1 MGAFFVSGIDAFQIL
16 TTQWTLSTNRKF
28 AFQIMTVFNLM
39 SKTSSFIVKGTIIA
53 LSLSALCVTAYAASS
68 NRQAL
73 TTTHLRVCADP
84 SNMPF
89 SNKSEEGLEN
99 RVIELLAKELDK
111 EVRYTWFPQSIG
123 FVRNTLRLRQCD
135 LISGITTTSEKV
147 QNTNPYYHS
156 AYSVVH
162 RASLSPPIE
171 SMSDERLKSLK
182 LGVVAGTPPADILA
196 TNGLLGKLKPYHLV
210 ADTRRDS
217 PAQDAIM
224 DVVSGD
230 TDVAFVWG
238 PIAGYF
244 AKQESEPLV
253 VTPLLKEDS
262 RIRMNYRVSMAVRFN
277 ETDWKHTVNA
287 ALDRIQPQIDEVLS
301 DYGVPLLNGRGEWIT
316 AP

>member
-1 MGAFFVSGIDAFQIL
+1 MIIRRFLTLLVFVLATAVFVASAHAAGA
-16 TTQWTLSTNRKF
+16 
-28 AFQIMTVFNLM
+28 
-39 SKTSSFIVKGTIIA
+39 
-53 LSLSALCVTAYAASS
+53 

-84 SNMPF
+84 NNMPF
-89 SNKSEEGLEN
+89 SNKAQEGLEN
-99 RVIELLAKELDK
+99 HIVQLLADELGK
-111 EVRYTWFPQSIG
+111 EVRYTWFPQSVG

-162 RASLSPPIE
+162 KQSLTPPIA
-171 SMSDERLKSLK
+171 SMSDPRLKSMK

-196 TNGLLGKLKPYHLV
+196 TEGLLTNVRPYHLV
-210 ADTRRDS
+210 ADTRRNS
-217 PAQDAIM
+217 PAREAVL
-224 DVVSGD
+224 DVADGV

-244 AKQESEPLV
+244 SQQASEPLL
-253 VTPLLKEDS
+253 VTPLLQEDN
-262 RIRMNYRVSMAVRFN
+262 RTRMNYRVSMAVRFN
-277 ETDWKHTVNA
+277 ETDWKHTVNE
-287 ALDRIQPQIDEVLS
+287 ALGSIQPEINIVLQEF
-301 DYGVPLLNGRGEWIT
+301 GIPLLNDRGEPLA